1 MTQKVCIVTPA
12 AQTNGEDLPIAM
24 DSSGN
29 IGVNIN
35 TGAGTLAA
43 NIVTLSGDVAA
54 LDADVQTLF
63 GDVNALDTDV
73 KALTAAI
80 TPAGTLH
87 TGTHTAPISGGTA
100 SAIGSQACKSVVIQ
114 VPAAGYS
121 IMWGS
126 AAGTCYM
133 TLTASATADVYS
145 PVIPVTN
152 VSQVFVI
159 STDATH
165 TQSVNWFAIG

>member
-1 MTQKVCIVTPA
+1 MTQRVTLVSLG
-12 AQTNGEDLPIAM
+12 TNNIESPLNIDNN
-24 DSSGN
+24 GN
-29 IGVNIN
+29 LGVNLE
-35 TGAGTLAA
+35 TGAGNLNA
-43 NIVTLSGDVAA
+43 NILQ
-54 LDADVQTLF
+54 LDADIATLF
-63 GDVNALDTDV
+63 ADVNTLDTDV
-73 KALTAAI
+73 KALTSAI

-87 TGTHTAPISGGTA
+87 TGTHTAPVSGGTA
-100 SAIGSQACKSVVIQ
+100 TAIGSQACKSVVIQ

-121 IMWGS
+121 IMWGN
-126 AAGTCYM
+126 AAGTCTM

-165 TQSVNWFAIG
+165 TQAVNWFAIG

>member
-43 NIVTLSGDVAA
+43 NISTLNGHVVS

-63 GDVNALDTDV
+63 ADVAALDIDV
-73 KALTAAI
+73 KANTAAI
-80 TPAGTLH
+80 AGPSTAMY
-87 TGTHTAPISGGTA
+87 TGTVTAPIAAGTA
-100 SAIGSQACKSVVIQ
+100 IIIGTQACKSVILQ
-114 VPAAGYS
+114 APAG
-121 IMWGS
+121 
-126 AAGTCYM
+126 
-133 TLTASATADVYS
+133 
-145 PVIPVTN
+145 N
-152 VSQVFVI
+152 
-159 STDATH
+159 
-165 TQSVNWFAIG
+165 TQSVMWGASTTTCTMELLAGATSVVINVANVNLIFVKSAGAATQTVNWVARN

>member
-1 MTQKVCIVTPA
+1 MPAWKEGEVTETTLDGCVGTSGTTPA
-12 AQTNGEDLPIAM
+12 LNVIILDGAGDLNT
-24 DSSGN
+24 N
-29 IGVNIN
+29 IGTLN
-35 TGAGTLAA
+35 T
-43 NIVTLSGDVAA
+43 
-54 LDADVQTLF
+54 
-63 GDVNALDTDV
+63 DVNTLDTDV
-73 KALTAAI
+73 KALTSAI

-87 TGTHTAPISGGTA
+87 TGTHPAPVSGGTA
-100 SAIGSQACKSVVIQ
+100 TAIGSQACKSVVIQ

-126 AAGTCYM
+126 AAGSCTM

-145 PVIPVTN
+145 PIIPVTN

-165 TQSVNWFAIG
+165 TQAVNWFAIG